1 MARSVPPGE
10 PGKSGVT
17 RQSDTGL
24 SEYSPIPQ
32 SLSSALPPHPGTM
45 TYDQTT
51 IVVAASLLVAAYV
64 KGTTGMGF
72 PLIATPMV
80 ALLLDIR
87 TAIVILIV
95 PNILMDITQ
104 IVRGGFSARI
114 FRRFTWLFVLTILG
128 VFLGTKILVTL
139 PIWILNVALGTM
151 VLAFVGS
158 NLSRFSFHTSS
169 RWEPAVSPI
178 AGFITGLLNGMTN
191 AGGPALAVYLY
202 SLRLPKTEFIKSI
215 ATIFFVTKVSQLVAV
230 STWNLFTAGT
240 IRLSLAVTLFILLG
254 FYAGLKTQ
262 DRVNQ
267 QMFNR
272 GLLTLLSVIGVVL
285 IVRAVG

>member
-1 MARSVPPGE
+1 MP
-10 PGKSGVT
+10 
-17 RQSDTGL
+17 
-24 SEYSPIPQ
+24 
-32 SLSSALPPHPGTM
+32 
-45 TYDQTT
+45 YDQTT

-95 PNILMDITQ
+95 PNILMDMTQ
-104 IVRGGFSARI
+104 IARGGFSARI

-128 VFLGTKILVTL
+128 VFLGTKILITL

-191 AGGPALAVYLY
+191 AGGPALAIYLY

-272 GLLTLLSVIGVVL
+272 GLLTLLFVIGVVL

>member
-1 MARSVPPGE
+1 MAF
-10 PGKSGVT
+10 
-17 RQSDTGL
+17 DT
-24 SEYSPIPQ
+24 
-32 SLSSALPPHPGTM
+32 
-45 TYDQTT
+45 TT
-51 IVVAASLLVAAYV
+51 IVVGIALLLAAYV

-87 TAIVILIV
+87 TAIVILII

-104 IVRGGFSARI
+104 IVRGGFSAKT
-114 FRRFTWLFVLTILG
+114 FQRFTWLFVLTILG

-139 PIWILNVALGTM
+139 PIWILNAALGTM

-158 NLSRFSFHTSS
+158 NISRFSFHTSS
-169 RWEPAVSPI
+169 RWEPTVSPI

-202 SLRLPKTEFIKSI
+202 SLSLSKTEFIKSI

-230 STWNLFTAGT
+230 STWDLFTPAT
-240 IRLSLAVTLFILLG
+240 LRLSFGVTLFILLG

-262 DRVNQ
+262 DWINQ
-267 QMFNR
+267 QNFNR
-272 GLLTLLSVIGVVL
+272 GLLALLSVIGAVL
-285 IVRAVG
+285 IVRALG